1 MLALESH
8 RWSGLQ
14 HAYGMA
20 GDIPGLLRQLE
31 AMPAAVDEQEP
42 WHSLWSSLAH
52 QGDVYAASFAAVPHV
67 VRALASAPRI
77 ADAVYFHFPAWVEIC
92 RVRKSVRVPEELN
105 SAYFEAISRLPSL
118 VAAAAARDWDADFL
132 SCALCAI
139 AAAKGHVA
147 VAEAV
152 LELSPEMT
160 EEFMEWMLSR

>member
-1 MLALESH
+1 
-8 RWSGLQ
+8 
-14 HAYGMA
+14 
-20 GDIPGLLRQLE
+20 
-31 AMPAAVDEQEP
+31 
-42 WHSLWSSLAH
+42 
-52 QGDVYAASFAAVPHV
+52 
-67 VRALASAPRI
+67 
-77 ADAVYFHFPAWVEIC
+77 VYFHFPAWVEIC